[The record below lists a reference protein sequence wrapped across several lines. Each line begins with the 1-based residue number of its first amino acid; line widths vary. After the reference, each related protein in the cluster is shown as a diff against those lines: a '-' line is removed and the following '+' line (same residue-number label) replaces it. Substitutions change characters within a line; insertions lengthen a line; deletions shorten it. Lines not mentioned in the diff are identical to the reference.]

1 MLKVI
6 SIPSIVRG
14 FLPMTPFVVIHF
26 YGSILS
32 YLVVIVISRFQDGS
46 LRSRFQ
52 DGFHSSELVVQ
63 AKREFKEI

>member
-1 MLKVI
+1 
-6 SIPSIVRG
+6 
-14 FLPMTPFVVIHF
+14 MTPFVVIHF

-63 AKREFKEI
+63 TKREFKEI